1 MLNLIRKIEAAKKV
15 TKLEKKPLYKLMIN
29 AVHVKKIYKTGET
42 ELLSEA

>member
-1 MLNLIRKIEAAKKV
+1 MLNLIRKIEAAKKGDKV
-15 TKLEKKPLYKLMIN
+15 RKKTLYKLMIN